1 MTGLTNSPLPPGR
14 NCRPFPDQLASRSA
28 DDGSAKSWLG
38 KAKHLEARRHCHSQC
53 EDRALTEGHERSSLF
68 LRKFRPAHSHHN
80 ASASWHESGRH
91 KNADV
96 RHWFQTYTEAPA
108 PRSHSCKVQA
118 RRDTKLAMSHNKIEI
133 YWKTIETAPH
143 GVIAQVRVTD
153 GCGSDYS
160 LPYPCKLTKDG
171 WVNAASGKPLMVR
184 ATYWRAAC
192 RNHAEDE
199 GRDVRPASEG
209 ASARAQL
216 ISQ

>member
-1 MTGLTNSPLPPGR
+1 
-14 NCRPFPDQLASRSA
+14 
-28 DDGSAKSWLG
+28 
-38 KAKHLEARRHCHSQC
+38 
-53 EDRALTEGHERSSLF
+53 
-68 LRKFRPAHSHHN
+68 
-80 ASASWHESGRH
+80 
-91 KNADV
+91 
-96 RHWFQTYTEAPA
+96 
-108 PRSHSCKVQA
+108 
-118 RRDTKLAMSHNKIEI
+118 MSHNKIEI

-192 RNHAEDE
+192 RNHAEEE
-199 GRDVRPASEG
+199 GRDAQPASEG

>member
-1 MTGLTNSPLPPGR
+1 M
-14 NCRPFPDQLASRSA
+14 
-28 DDGSAKSWLG
+28 
-38 KAKHLEARRHCHSQC
+38 
-53 EDRALTEGHERSSLF
+53 
-68 LRKFRPAHSHHN
+68 
-80 ASASWHESGRH
+80 
-91 KNADV
+91 
-96 RHWFQTYTEAPA
+96 
-108 PRSHSCKVQA
+108 SHS
-118 RRDTKLAMSHNKIEI
+118 KIEI

-184 ATYWRAAC
+184 ATYWKL
-192 RNHAEDE
+192 HVETSEDE